1 MLPRPPLFDTLPARI
16 ATSITPE
23 HVNQAPYLRQRPA
36 LEAYFFAIVV
46 FIALISL
53 ASVTLLSLQS
63 FTPLLVFGAA
73 AFALVCS
80 GLFLKRYGPS
90 RTMSR
95 PEWCVV
101 ALVVGAFALRANT
114 GINVYGGQD
123 PGVYTNVASYFAKHG
138 TWVIKD
144 QLLDELQDRPDL
156 RKYYVAT
163 TLSRTVLVPNAGWV
177 GVMVPGIYLSD
188 MEKNEWVAQ
197 FYPVNTI
204 WLAIGEW
211 LFGTEWKGLPLALF
225 SSLTLIAAYLLTVYV
240 SSSPGAG
247 LAAAFLL
254 GTNAAH
260 SYIGTSP
267 VSEATAG
274 LFFLSALAMLTSG
287 FQYSSLLSFSALFLT
302 RITGFITAPLILISL
317 AWMVLKRKD
326 RKAAWTGMGILISY
340 GVSVLWGL
348 TFSGPYSLDIYRSKL
363 GLSAP
368 LLQHAPTALG
378 IAAILWISWCLL
390 ALRYHNRAR
399 ALCKWFITYRS
410 LIVISVLAL
419 ILTTIAYRGYLL
431 GFTDR
436 YVDHRWLGKR
446 WGMAARGIDSL
457 KFLSFYTLNLMLS
470 PLGLLAFL
478 FGLWQL
484 CRLAFIRAS
493 TAPIAVCAIGFFAA
507 LTIKQLTTPYL
518 YYFGRYLVSEL
529 VPLAVICGTVAIH
542 SLTRYIPRLRRLV
555 LPAYCLTVFG
565 LLYPALTARLAIRE
579 GRDFFHAMSCV
590 NEATPGRSLLLTD
603 QRGFSLMPL
612 VTALR
617 FTFNKPT
624 FSIRATDFQSPG
636 KLKDLITY
644 FQSKGFNVHLLSA
657 SDSWGP
663 EEGLV
668 QVMKIPTIMRTVT
681 SKRSAPTRINSV
693 GTTIRLYSPQ
703 QPQSIP
709 DICRRT
715 QTYTK

>member
-1 MLPRPPLFDTLPARI
+1 M
-16 ATSITPE
+16 
-23 HVNQAPYLRQRPA
+23 NQAPYFRQRTA
-36 LEAYFFAIVV
+36 LEAYFFAVVV
-46 FIALISL
+46 FVALISL
-53 ASVTLLSLQS
+53 ASVTLLSVQS

-73 AFALVCS
+73 TLSLICS
-80 GLFLKRYGPS
+80 GLFLKRYGSS
-90 RTMSR
+90 RSMSR

-101 ALVVGAFALRANT
+101 ALVIGAFALRANT
-114 GINVYGGQD
+114 AINVYGGQD

-144 QLLDELQDRPDL
+144 QLLDELKDRPDL
-156 RKYYVAT
+156 REYYVAT
-163 TLSRTVLVPNAGWV
+163 TLSRTTFVPNAGWL

-211 LFGTEWKGLPLALF
+211 LFGTEWKGIPLALF
-225 SSLTLIAAYLLTVYV
+225 SSLTLIAAYLLTVHI

-274 LFFLSALAMLTSG
+274 LFFLSALAMMLSG
-287 FQYSSLLSFSALFLT
+287 FQFTSLLSFSALFLT

-326 RKAAWTGMGILISY
+326 RKAAWTGIGILIVY

-348 TFSGPYSLDIYRSKL
+348 TFSEPYSLDIYRSKL
-363 GLSAP
+363 ALSAP
-368 LLQHAPTALG
+368 LLQHAPAALG
-378 IAAILWISWCLL
+378 IAGVLWISWCFL
-390 ALRYHNRAR
+390 ALRYHKRAQ
-399 ALCKWFITYRS
+399 ALYRRVITYRS
-410 LIVISVLAL
+410 LVVILALAL
-419 ILTTIAYRGYLL
+419 ILATIAYRGYLL
-431 GFTDR
+431 GFTDL
-436 YVDHRWLGKR
+436 YTDHRWLGKR

-457 KFLSFYTLNLMLS
+457 KFLSFYTLTLMLS

-478 FGLWQL
+478 VGLWQL
-484 CRLAFIRAS
+484 CRLAFTRAS

-507 LTIKQLTTPYL
+507 LTLKQLTTPYL

-529 VPLAVICGTVAIH
+529 VPLAVICGTVAVH
-542 SLTRYIPRLRRLV
+542 SLTRYLPRLRHLI

-579 GRDFFHAMSCV
+579 GRDFFHAVSCL
-590 NEATPGRSLLLTD
+590 NEATPGRSVLLID
-603 QRGFSLMPL
+603 QKGSSSMPL

-636 KLKDLITY
+636 KLKDLVTY
-644 FQSKGFNVHLLSA
+644 FQSKGFQVHLLSTNDA
-657 SDSWGP
+657 WESQA
-663 EEGLV
+663 GLV
-668 QVMKIPTIMRTVT
+668 QVMKIPTIMRRIM
-681 SKRSAPTRINSV
+681 SKRSAPTKINSV
-693 GTTIRLYSPQ
+693 ASTVRLYSLQKPQ
-703 QPQSIP
+703 TIP
-709 DICRRT
+709 DICRKT